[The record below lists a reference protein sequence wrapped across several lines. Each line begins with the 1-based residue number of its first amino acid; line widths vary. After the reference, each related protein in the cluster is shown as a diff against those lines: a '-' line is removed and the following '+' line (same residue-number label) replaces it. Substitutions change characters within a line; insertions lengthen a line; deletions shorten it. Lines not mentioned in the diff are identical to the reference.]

1 MLFRLVYHMKRHPLV
16 NQRPRNQT
24 LSPTTSTPRA
34 APAGTTGDTRPA
46 AVALSLLFVL
56 PLYAN
61 LFRVARSSYSYDK
74 LSSAVDQALGP
85 LALIL
90 GLMGVVLR

>member
-1 MLFRLVYHMKRHPLV
+1 M
-16 NQRPRNQT
+16 
-24 LSPTTSTPRA
+24 SPNSHNP
-34 APAGTTGDTRPA
+34 PPGTTGSARPA

-61 LFRVARSSYSYDK
+61 LFRVVRSSYSCER
-74 LSSAVDQALGP
+74 LSPAVDQALGP